1 MADCLLLQWLKSKT
15 NSDAIREVYQTLV
28 SACCFEADSSVLTV
42 SDTDLA
48 TFEAAGWTLCS
59 RPVWL
64 TLRLTALS
72 ADRQEEHCV
81 VRYEFVTELSTH
93 RTLLLSLTVCK
104 SDVDDEMR
112 HESR

>member
-1 MADCLLLQWLKSKT
+1 MAGCLLLQWLKSKT

-28 SACCFEADSSVLTV
+28 SACCSEAGGSVLTA
-42 SDTDLA
+42 SEADLA

-72 ADRQEEHCV
+72 VDRQEERCV

-93 RTLLLSLTVCK
+93 RTLLLSLAVCK